1 MTRLFPFI
9 VIMVSLS
16 LAAPAAMAVT
26 FSAGIENSRWSLSDS
41 IFACSLRH
49 PVPGYGEAVF
59 YHRAGESLSFYLNPE
74 RNPMRA
80 GKAAL
85 VLERPAW
92 QAGKTV
98 AVLGHVS
105 VADTH
110 ERPVELETPDSL
122 RMMHGLR
129 DGRMPTFTRR
139 ARYSEDRVSVRL
151 SHVNYDDRYQ
161 AFRECQSQLLPVN
174 FDQVQRTVILF
185 GLGETELSDDAKDF
199 LDKVALFANADERVD
214 EIYVDGHTDASGT
227 PLQNREISKQRAQ
240 AVTEYLVSKG
250 LSEDMIE
257 TRFHGSRYP
266 VEGVERPSPRHR
278 RATVRLERSG
288 ETDADQPVITE
299 SDRENIV
306 IIE

>member
-1 MTRLFPFI
+1 MTRLFALI
-9 VIMVSLS
+9 VIMATLVLP
-16 LAAPAAMAVT
+16 APAAMAVT
-26 FSAGIENSRWSLSDS
+26 FSAGVEDSRWNLSDS

-59 YHRAGESLSFYLNPE
+59 YHRAGEALSFYLNPE

-105 VADTH
+105 VSDTH
-110 ERPVELETPDSL
+110 ERPVELETQHSL

-151 SHVNYDDRYQ
+151 NHVNYDDRYQ

-174 FDQVQRTVILF
+174 FDQVRRTVILF
-185 GLGETELSDDAKDF
+185 GVGETQLSDEARAF
-199 LDKVALFANADERVD
+199 LNKVALFANADERVD
-214 EIYVDGHTDASGT
+214 RIYVDGHTDSSGT
-227 PLQNREISKQRAQ
+227 PLQNREISKQRAE
-240 AVTEYLVSKG
+240 AVTDYLVSKG
-250 LSEDMIE
+250 VPEDTIE

-266 VEGVERPSPRHR
+266 VAGVEQPNPRHR
-278 RATVRLERSG
+278 RATVRLERSD
-288 ETDADQPVITE
+288 DAAGDQPVITQ
-299 SDRENIV
+299 SDRQNIV

>member
-1 MTRLFPFI
+1 MTRLLTVT
-9 VIMVSLS
+9 VIMVMCL
-16 LAAPAAMAVT
+16 LAPSALATT
-26 FSAGIENSRWSLSDS
+26 FSADIENSRWNLSDS

-59 YHRAGESLSFYLNPE
+59 YHRAGEELSFYLNPE
-74 RNPMRA
+74 RNPMRP

-85 VLERPAW
+85 VLEQPAW
-92 QAGKTV
+92 KAGKNV

-105 VADTH
+105 VGDTH
-110 ERPVELETPDSL
+110 ERPVELETPNTE
-122 RMMHGLR
+122 RMMEALR
-129 DGRMPTFTRR
+129 DGQMPTFTRR
-139 ARYSEDRVSVRL
+139 ARYSEQPVSVRL

-161 AFRECQSQLLPVN
+161 AFRECQSELLPVN

-185 GLGETELSDDAKDF
+185 GVGETDLSEDAKEF

-227 PLQNREISKQRAQ
+227 PLKNREVSKKRAE

-250 LSEDMIE
+250 LSEDIIE
-257 TRFHGSRYP
+257 TRFHGSRFP
-266 VEGVERPSPRHR
+266 VEGVESPSRRHR

-288 ETDADQPVITE
+288 ETDPDEPIISE

-306 IIE
+306 IVE